1 MGLFFFNQYS
11 VELFIKIK
19 TMNLGLQNQLFVVTG
34 ASSGLGRAV
43 AENLL
48 HEGAKVIVVGRRAE
62 LLKSLEDSFPGRVES
77 FSTDLTSPGFSEA
90 LVKQI
95 GNRNLDGI
103 LVNGG
108 GPPAKAALETKIEE
122 WDNAYNLILRW
133 KVEMMLVLTPLFK
146 KNQYGRIL
154 FIESTSVKQPIENLV
169 LSTSLRLAV
178 VGFAKTL
185 SQELAHDGITVN
197 VIAPGSHDTK
207 ALERL
212 FIRKSEDMDISV
224 AEAKKIFEHAIPVK
238 RLGRPTEFASLA
250 TFLLSPISGFITGQ
264 TISVDGGAGKGIFG

>member
-1 MGLFFFNQYS
+1 
-11 VELFIKIK
+11 
-19 TMNLGLQNQLFVVTG
+19 MNLGLQNQLFVVTG

-122 WDNAYNLILRW
+122 WDSAYNLILRW

-154 FIESTSVKQPIENLV
+154 FLESTSVKQPIENLV

-238 RLGRPTEFASLA
+238 RLGRPPEFASLA